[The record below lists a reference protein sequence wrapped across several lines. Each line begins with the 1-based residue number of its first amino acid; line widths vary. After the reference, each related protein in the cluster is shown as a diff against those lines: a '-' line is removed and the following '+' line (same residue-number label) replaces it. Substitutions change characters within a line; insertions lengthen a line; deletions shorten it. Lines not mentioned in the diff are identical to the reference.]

1 MDAINYPLILA
12 AALVAIPSPGPAT
25 LAIAGASMAS
35 GRRIGMALGAGVF
48 CGSLT
53 WSISAAFGLSAIMLA
68 HAWMFEA
75 VRYAGAAYLIYLSI
89 MSAKSACFGNGK
101 KASPVEIGS
110 LGAAFRKGLAIHLTN
125 PKAILFFGSLY
136 SIGVPSGATALDLV
150 SVIAAVGALSGL
162 IFIGYGWLFSIAPV
176 RQIYLRLNRWFSGL
190 FAVAF
195 AAIGLKLLTTRLV

>member
-1 MDAINYPLILA
+1 MDAVNYPLILG

-35 GRRIGMALGAGVF
+35 GRRIGMALGSGVL

-89 MSAKSACFGNGK
+89 VSAQSACFGQGR

-110 LGAAFRKGLAIHLTN
+110 MGAAFRKGLAIHLTN

-136 SIGVPSGATALDLV
+136 SIGVPSGATAGDLV
-150 SVIAAVGALSGL
+150 SIIAAVGSLSAL

-176 RQIYLRLNRWFSGL
+176 RQAYLRLHRWFSGL
-190 FAVAF
+190 FAIAF
-195 AAIGLKLLTTRLV
+195 GAIGFKLLTTRIV